1 MRILG
6 PLVLLLLV
14 LGFGGLVVV
23 EGWHPVITLQ
33 PTSTAPDVVHLGAT
47 GICPAGYDQIP
58 HLFKMRGHSYDGC
71 LRQPM
76 RLQLD
81 YLLPDETMQM
91 EIGSKDRQEFQ
102 VDPPGWDGSAPPGVR

>member
-71 LRQPM
+71 MRQPM

-81 YLLPDETMQM
+81 FCCPMKPCRWRLAARTAR
-91 EIGSKDRQEFQ
+91 SFR
-102 VDPPGWDGSAPPGVR
+102 